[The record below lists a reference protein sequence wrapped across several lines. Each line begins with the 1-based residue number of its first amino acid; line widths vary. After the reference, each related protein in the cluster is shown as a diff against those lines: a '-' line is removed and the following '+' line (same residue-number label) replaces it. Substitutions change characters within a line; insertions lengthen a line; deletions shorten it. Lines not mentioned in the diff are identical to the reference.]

1 MEALEGVI
9 SSSHRGQSL
18 NIYSTTWKTLQEKES
33 QQSSQASVKAV
44 ATLQALL
51 LPAHALVREDRF
63 MERLQLRRQGEHNP
77 PE

>member
-1 MEALEGVI
+1 MI
-9 SSSHRGQSL
+9 CSSHRGQNL
-18 NIYSTTWKTLQEKES
+18 NIYSTAWKTLLEKES
-33 QQSSQASVKAV
+33 QSSQASVKAV

-77 PE
+77 PK